1 MSIMFSVGLKDR
13 LGSFAVSYVDIY
25 IFFFFFVCFSWDM
38 VGYGFN
44 SFAANISIVSVMYQ
58 TSVSISQ

>member
-25 IFFFFFVCFSWDM
+25 LFFLFVCFSWDM